1 MAVAGPP
8 GDIGPQPLDDRQRE
22 QLLGALNAW
31 VARHPE
37 PDRPFFG
44 FVGSDVVS
52 PRQLFNAVRVETQV
66 GRQFVHSVELVLTEI
81 PFETYINSIE
91 RSGSN
96 RRLRLRGVAQRLRQ
110 LFAEE
115 DEEPGPTGPAVAS

>member
-8 GDIGPQPLDDRQRE
+8 GDIGPQSLDDRQRA
-22 QLLGALNAW
+22 QLLEALNAW
-31 VARHPE
+31 VTRHPT

-44 FVGSDVVS
+44 FVGSDLVS

-66 GRQFVHSVELVLTEI
+66 GRQFVRSVELVLTEI
-81 PFETYINSIE
+81 PFEIYINSIE
-91 RSGSN
+91 RSGRN
-96 RRLRLRGVAQRLRQ
+96 RRLRLRRVAQRLRH

-115 DEEPGPTGPAVAS
+115 DEKPGPTGGAVA